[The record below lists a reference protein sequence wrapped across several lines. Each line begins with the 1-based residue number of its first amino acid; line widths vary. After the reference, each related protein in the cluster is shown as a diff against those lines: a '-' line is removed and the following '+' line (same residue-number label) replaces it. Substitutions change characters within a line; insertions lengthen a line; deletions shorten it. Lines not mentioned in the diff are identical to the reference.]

1 MGLMAQMNV
10 HESNNTEKETPF
22 SYGFFPKRLL
32 ESWELDHPP
41 LNLSLLHIMYWHV
54 KVLVAL
60 DIKTTPPKVL
70 QTAAVKTMEFIAHAD
85 SLISPLLIYI
95 TGLLVLVLIELLR
108 YESTKHD
115 GQRSLKLLRDKGFIP
130 QGWEAIIRKMTD
142 AINAPEGID
151 ETETSGSQNLRRLAN
166 VAIAE
171 TERGRE
177 GDRPENEEAR
187 IVESNKQWSFND
199 FKDLR
204 TLARHGFM
212 NIFNPNR

>member
-1 MGLMAQMNV
+1 MAQMNV
-10 HESNNTEKETPF
+10 HENVSSDKDTPF
-22 SYGFFPKRLL
+22 SYGYFPKRLL
-32 ESWELDHPP
+32 DSWELDHPP
-41 LNLSLLHIMYWHV
+41 LHSSLIHVMYWHV
-54 KVLVAL
+54 KVLIAL

-70 QTAAVKTMEFIAHAD
+70 QIAAVKTMEFIAHAEN
-85 SLISPLLIYI
+85 LISPLLIYI

-108 YESTKHD
+108 YENTKHD
-115 GQRSLKLLRDKGFIP
+115 GQRSLKLLKDRGFIP
-130 QGWEAIIRKMTD
+130 QGWEPIIRKMTD
-142 AINAPEGID
+142 AISAPASLD
-151 ETETSGSQNLRRLAN
+151 EAETSGSQNLRRLAN

-177 GDRPENEEAR
+177 GERSENDQVR
-187 IVESNKQWSFND
+187 LVESSKQWSFND

>member
-1 MGLMAQMNV
+1 MAQMNA
-10 HESNNTEKETPF
+10 HESTSDVEAPF

-41 LNLSLLHIMYWHV
+41 LNSSLLHIMYWHV
-54 KVLVAL
+54 KVIIAL
-60 DIKTTPPKVL
+60 DIKTTAPRVL
-70 QTAAVKTMEFIAHAD
+70 QTAAIKTMEFIAHTD
-85 SLISPLLIYI
+85 NLISPLLIYI
-95 TGLLVLVLIELLR
+95 TGFLVLILIELLR

-115 GQRSLKLLRDKGFIP
+115 GQRSLKLLRDRALIP
-130 QGWEAIIRKMTD
+130 PGWEPVIRKLTA
-142 AINAPEGID
+142 AIVPSEELD

-177 GDRPENEEAR
+177 ENEDVR
-187 IVESNKQWSFND
+187 VGESVKEWSFKD

-204 TLARHGFM
+204 SLARHGFI
-212 NIFNPNR
+212 NVYNPNR